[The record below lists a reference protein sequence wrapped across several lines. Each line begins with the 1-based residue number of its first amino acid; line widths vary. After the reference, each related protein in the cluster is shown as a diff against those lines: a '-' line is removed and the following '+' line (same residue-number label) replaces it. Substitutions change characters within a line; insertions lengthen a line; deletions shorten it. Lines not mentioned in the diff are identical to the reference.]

1 MDDNYLA
8 GLAGKGV
15 KITVMQQNPAPQ
27 PKPPY
32 SRRRLLGG
40 VAAAATVA
48 GVGFA
53 RWHAGT
59 APEPRAPNLGQPSAA
74 QDFWQ
79 LQMPTPTGSSLA
91 LASLQ
96 GRPLLVNFWATWC
109 PPCVAELPLINAFY
123 LKNKAK
129 SWQVLGIAVDKLE
142 PVQAFLAKVPLQF
155 PVVLAGM
162 QGVEMSRQWG
172 NLAGGLPFSLVLGSN
187 GAVVQRKMGQLAES
201 DLAAWAG
208 LFKP

>member
-1 MDDNYLA
+1 
-8 GLAGKGV
+8 
-15 KITVMQQNPAPQ
+15 MQENPALQ
-27 PKPPY
+27 QSPPPN
-32 SRRRLLGG
+32 RRWLLGG
-40 VAAAATVA
+40 VAAVATVA

-53 RWHAGT
+53 RWYGGA
-59 APEPRAPNLGQPSAA
+59 APTSLDSPVALPPAP
-74 QDFWQ
+74 QDFWR
-79 LQMPTPTGSSLA
+79 LQMPTPSGSSLA

-123 LKNKAK
+123 QQNKAK

-142 PVQAFLAKVPLQF
+142 PVQTFLTKLPLEF

-172 NLAGGLPFSLVLGSN
+172 NLSGGLPFSLVLGSN

-208 LFKP
+208 LANP